1 MADNVLSS
9 RTTIR
14 PYRTRTGSPRIVT
27 PDASTC
33 ANAAALI
40 KVGQVVQFDATSSAA
55 HRVVQA
61 STGTSP
67 NLSTNI
73 VGVAAQADTSDG
85 STLGL
90 GEGKRQLSIWAADPT
105 TEFLFPTNIAG
116 TASTLVNTGLA
127 LKWDSTLGIHYA
139 VANSTAGDQRILVT
153 EVPSH
158 MLGDTNGFVV
168 GRFFSTAV
176 APAIA
181 AR

>member
-9 RTTIR
+9 RTIIR
-14 PYRTRTGSPRIVT
+14 VYRTRTGSPRIVT

-33 ANAAALI
+33 TTANLI
-40 KVGQVVQFDATSSAA
+40 KEGRVVQFDATSTAT
-55 HRVVQA
+55 HRIVLS

-85 STLGL
+85 STLGM
-90 GEGKRQLSIWAADPT
+90 GEGKRQLTVWAADPA

-116 TASTLVNTGLA
+116 TTPALVNAGLA
-127 LKWDSTLGIHYA
+127 LKWDSTLGIHYG
-139 VANSTAGDQRILVT
+139 VANSTAGDQRIWVT
-153 EVPSH
+153 EVPSQF
-158 MLGDTNGFVV
+158 LGDTNGFVV
-168 GRFFSTAV
+168 GRFLSTAV

-181 AR
+181 PR